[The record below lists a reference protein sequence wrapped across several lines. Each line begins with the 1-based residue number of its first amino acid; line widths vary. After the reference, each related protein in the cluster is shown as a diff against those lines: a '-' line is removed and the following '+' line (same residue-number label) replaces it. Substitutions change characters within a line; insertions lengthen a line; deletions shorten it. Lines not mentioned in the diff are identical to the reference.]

1 MTTRHAKPVELSVAR
16 FHPGRT
22 ISALLVPQT
31 FSRKPEFTL
40 NMEQVLIGSWDRYA
54 GPYCTA
60 DSLQVD
66 RSDHGLDVTLRGEL
80 DAGTLEPDLLLP
92 YTLRLVL
99 EAEPY
104 RVRVRGEMLELD
116 YPLVGFTPCLYSFE
130 FSKENHPPFEM
141 ARKSFMYFEGKG
153 FTWLS
158 DAERTRSEW
167 HRDPPV
173 DDGGPWI
180 QLYTTRAFAGVPAI
194 ARRTTLK
201 EIASVP
207 LAGWVANDDAY
218 LVAVADR
225 KAFQGGI
232 RWGPCLH
239 ADSAC
244 EPGAG
249 DRTFEMMVYAIPA
262 DLELLRQMVQ
272 EDFPESDGRA
282 MSTSVDT
289 LWPRT
294 PGWLLNDFEG
304 DDLLTW
310 HTAEGVLG
318 PYKSERV
325 WINGNL
331 ERVTYA
337 EGYTEGKGAALW
349 EIPPGTGTA
358 VLSGSVVSPTRP
370 GGRGLTHIA
379 IDALN
384 RGESEADVTVTVGC
398 DGRQLAQLDYRLHF
412 WANRRLLLPLQS
424 DAKGAVFD
432 ITLTVEKT
440 DEPTR
445 LVLDNL
451 RGFSSGGWGQ

>member
-1 MTTRHAKPVELSVAR
+1 
-16 FHPGRT
+16 
-22 ISALLVPQT
+22 
-31 FSRKPEFTL
+31 
-40 NMEQVLIGSWDRYA
+40 
-54 GPYCTA
+54 
-60 DSLQVD
+60 
-66 RSDHGLDVTLRGEL
+66 
-80 DAGTLEPDLLLP
+80 
-92 YTLRLVL
+92 
-99 EAEPY
+99 
-104 RVRVRGEMLELD
+104 MLELD
-116 YPLVGFTPCLYSFE
+116 YPLIAFTPCLYSLE
-130 FSKENHPPFEM
+130 FSRENHPPFEM

-180 QLYTTRAFAGVPAI
+180 QLYTTRAFSDVPAI

-218 LVAVADR
+218 LVAVADK

-239 ADSAC
+239 ADSAV
-244 EPGAG
+244 GSQAD
-249 DRTFEMMVYAIPA
+249 DRSFEMIVYAIPA
-262 DLELLRQMVQ
+262 DLELLRQMVG
-272 EDFPESDGRA
+272 EDFPQLDGCA
-282 MSTSVDT
+282 MSVAEDA

-294 PGWLLNDFEG
+294 SGWLLNDFED

-310 HTAEGVLG
+310 RATEGVLS

-349 EIPPGTGTA
+349 EIPAGAGA
-358 VLSGSVVSPTRP
+358 VVLSGSVESPARP
-370 GGRGLTHIA
+370 GAQGLTHVA
-379 IDALN
+379 IDVLN
-384 RGESEADVTVTVGC
+384 RGAGEASVKVTVDC
-398 DGRQLAQLDYRLHF
+398 DGRQVAHQEFRLHF

-424 DAKGAVFD
+424 DAEGAVLD
-432 ITLTVEKT
+432 VALTVEKT
-440 DEPTR
+440 DEPAR

-451 RGFSSGGWGQ
+451 RGFNCCHRG